1 MYKHILIPTDGSAL
15 ADKAVEQGTA
25 LAKRIGAKITVLTV
39 SVPFHILTTDPQM
52 IEDTAPQYE
61 KRMEAH
67 AATVL
72 KAAAGTASAAD
83 VACTTSHVKHEHP
96 YQAIIETAH
105 AKGCDLIAM
114 ASHGR
119 RGVSAIVLGSET
131 VKVLTHANIPVLV
144 YRPPV

>member
-39 SVPFHILTTDPQM
+39 SVPFHILSTDPQM
-52 IEDTAPQYE
+52 IEDTAPQYK

-67 AATVL
+67 AAKVL
-72 KAAAGTASAAD
+72 KVAADTARAAD
-83 VACTTSHVKHEHP
+83 VACTTSHVEHEHP

-119 RGVSAIVLGSET
+119 RGASAIVLGSET
-131 VKVLTHANIPVLV
+131 VKVLTHANIPMLV
-144 YRPPV
+144 YR